1 MIRFG
6 IKYENLIKANKEHPI
21 DEAYKLILAIK
32 DPWESLDSIID
43 FVRRWDFRVPIRN
56 NENKIKEFL
65 LGVKTEFVALEKFNI
80 EDLDFNSQNINYIK
94 YIFNKLQEIGLQGPK
109 RKVRLGSTGASK
121 LMHGINP
128 NLFVMWD
135 KGICDYYGCYPN
147 ATGYIHF
154 MELMQQ
160 EIREILKE
168 RGKEKIIKETG
179 VSLPKLL
186 DAYNWSHY
194 STSRSMGNK

>member
-32 DPWESLDSIID
+32 YPWESLDSIID

-80 EDLDFNSQNINYIK
+80 EDLDFNSQNRS
-94 YIFNKLQEIGLQGPK
+94 LHIGQVLTVLPHPK
-109 RKVRLGSTGASK
+109 RRVFLDRSLPFLAFGWRIDYPLFASPVKDHHRLIVVKRLQNFARAPAQ
-121 LMHGINP
+121 I
-128 NLFVMWD
+128 
-135 KGICDYYGCYPN
+135 
-147 ATGYIHF
+147 
-154 MELMQQ
+154 Q
-160 EIREILKE
+160 EIRFHN
-168 RGKEKIIKETG
+168 
-179 VSLPKLL
+179 SPLL
-186 DAYNWSHY
+186 SYTYYKYAL
-194 STSRSMGNK
+194 